1 MPWRVLKMLE
11 MNQKRRDQLSIIAT
25 ILDSTR
31 SGSLK
36 TKIMHNANLSFS
48 QLNDYLTFMI
58 DNGLIRQTTV
68 KGRES
73 YIATVKGILF
83 AQMYRELL
91 SMITTQTQTESP
103 LVAELFQ

>member
-1 MPWRVLKMLE
+1 MPLRVLNLLE

-25 ILDSTR
+25 IIDSAK

-36 TKIMHNANLSFS
+36 TKIMHNANLSFT
-48 QLNDYLTFMI
+48 QLNDYLNFMI
-58 DNGLIRQTTV
+58 DNGLIRQSTLN
-68 KGRES
+68 GRES

-91 SMITTQTQTESP
+91 SMITTDTRDESP